1 MKPKSDLSRQLYE
14 LMLQRGYEKN
24 FCDIV
29 TKNLNTDFTASRM
42 IGYLYHYD
50 HPPVEEIADEMI
62 SILSDRNRIM
72 QKKELEE
79 TNARWNDFLLH
90 GFNDEE
96 EEPKREMKR
105 LKAATHPVN
114 FCICLRS
121 FGISNCDRARILAG
135 FASIPLPDTMKPSSF
150 PAGTPK
156 THFSG
161 FSLMSY
167 ALRLSNVSLKSST
180 RVSTCLDLMTT
191 SSTYASTV
199 LPIWLARHV

>member
-14 LMLQRGYEKN
+14 LMLQRGYEEN

-42 IGYLYHYD
+42 IGYLYHYV

-90 GFNDEE
+90 AFNDEE
-96 EEPKREMKR
+96 EEE
-105 LKAATHPVN
+105 
-114 FCICLRS
+114 
-121 FGISNCDRARILAG
+121 
-135 FASIPLPDTMKPSSF
+135 
-150 PAGTPK
+150 
-156 THFSG
+156 
-161 FSLMSY
+161 
-167 ALRLSNVSLKSST
+167 
-180 RVSTCLDLMTT
+180 
-191 SSTYASTV
+191 
-199 LPIWLARHV
+199 

>member
-14 LMLQRGYEKN
+14 LMLQRGYEEN

-42 IGYLYHYD
+42 IGYLYHYV

-79 TNARWNDFLLH
+79 TTARWNDFLLH

-96 EEPKREMKR
+96 EEE
-105 LKAATHPVN
+105 
-114 FCICLRS
+114 
-121 FGISNCDRARILAG
+121 
-135 FASIPLPDTMKPSSF
+135 
-150 PAGTPK
+150 
-156 THFSG
+156 
-161 FSLMSY
+161 
-167 ALRLSNVSLKSST
+167 
-180 RVSTCLDLMTT
+180 
-191 SSTYASTV
+191 
-199 LPIWLARHV
+199 

>member
-1 MKPKSDLSRQLYE
+1 MKPKSDLSKQLYE
-14 LMLQRGYEKN
+14 LMLQRGYEEN

-90 GFNDEE
+90 GFNNDEE
-96 EEPKREMKR
+96 EE
-105 LKAATHPVN
+105 
-114 FCICLRS
+114 
-121 FGISNCDRARILAG
+121 
-135 FASIPLPDTMKPSSF
+135 
-150 PAGTPK
+150 
-156 THFSG
+156 
-161 FSLMSY
+161 
-167 ALRLSNVSLKSST
+167 
-180 RVSTCLDLMTT
+180 
-191 SSTYASTV
+191 
-199 LPIWLARHV
+199 

>member
-14 LMLQRGYEKN
+14 LMLQRGYEEN

-50 HPPVEEIADEMI
+50 QSARMTGVSHPPVEEIADEMI

-96 EEPKREMKR
+96 EEE
-105 LKAATHPVN
+105 
-114 FCICLRS
+114 
-121 FGISNCDRARILAG
+121 
-135 FASIPLPDTMKPSSF
+135 
-150 PAGTPK
+150 
-156 THFSG
+156 
-161 FSLMSY
+161 
-167 ALRLSNVSLKSST
+167 
-180 RVSTCLDLMTT
+180 
-191 SSTYASTV
+191 
-199 LPIWLARHV
+199 

>member
-14 LMLQRGYEKN
+14 LMLQRGYEEN

-42 IGYLYHYD
+42 IGYLYHYV

-90 GFNDEE
+90 GFNDKEE
-96 EEPKREMKR
+96 EE
-105 LKAATHPVN
+105 
-114 FCICLRS
+114 
-121 FGISNCDRARILAG
+121 
-135 FASIPLPDTMKPSSF
+135 
-150 PAGTPK
+150 
-156 THFSG
+156 
-161 FSLMSY
+161 
-167 ALRLSNVSLKSST
+167 
-180 RVSTCLDLMTT
+180 
-191 SSTYASTV
+191 
-199 LPIWLARHV
+199 